1 MELVE
6 EIVVG
11 QFKDLRG
18 ALIGTGEF
26 RLADTHKHFQ
36 STKTDWI
43 TMSEQQ
49 KTNLFRRFRK
59 HVAKDSELAVSADGC
74 STVVVPRTN
83 GRKPGPQRKRKINI
97 RTTTIAKKTKTAD

>member
-26 RLADTHKHFQ
+26 RLADTHGHFKR
-36 STKTDWI
+36 TKTDWI
-43 TMSEQQ
+43 TMTEQQ
-49 KTNLFRRFRK
+49 KTNLFRRYRK
-59 HVAKDSELAVSADGC
+59 FVAKDTGLVVSSDGQ
-74 STVVVPRTN
+74 STVVAPKTN

-97 RTTTIAKKTKTAD
+97 RTTTIVKKVKKCD